1 MKLPNKLYS
10 YKESTIS
17 KFPVIL
23 DAIDK
28 GKATSISELYIE
40 VIDKMEDITEFL
52 EVLECLYALR
62 KIEYSLVSRRVNY
75 AI

>member
-28 GKATSISELYIE
+28 GKASSISELYIE

-62 KIEYSLVSRRVNY
+62 KIEYSLVSRSVNY
-75 AI
+75 VI